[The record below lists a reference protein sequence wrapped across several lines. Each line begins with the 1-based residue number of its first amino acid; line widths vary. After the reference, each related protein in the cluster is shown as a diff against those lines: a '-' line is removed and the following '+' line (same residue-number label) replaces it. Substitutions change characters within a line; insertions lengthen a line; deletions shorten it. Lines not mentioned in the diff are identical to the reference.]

1 MMFKDRPKRVKEYS
15 IIILLIIYIMNYS
28 SLLNQLS
35 YEEKCS
41 YRNYEKITK
50 KIVDTKWSLVF
61 NETCLKE
68 NIWSTFTSYY

>member
-1 MMFKDRPKRVKEYS
+1 MMLKDRPKRVKEYS

-28 SLLNQLS
+28 SLFNQLS

-61 NETCLKE
+61 NET
-68 NIWSTFTSYY
+68 

>member
-1 MMFKDRPKRVKEYS
+1 
-15 IIILLIIYIMNYS
+15 MNYS

-50 KIVDTKWSLVF
+50 KIVHTKWSLVF

-68 NIWSTFTSYY
+68 NTEYVLQ